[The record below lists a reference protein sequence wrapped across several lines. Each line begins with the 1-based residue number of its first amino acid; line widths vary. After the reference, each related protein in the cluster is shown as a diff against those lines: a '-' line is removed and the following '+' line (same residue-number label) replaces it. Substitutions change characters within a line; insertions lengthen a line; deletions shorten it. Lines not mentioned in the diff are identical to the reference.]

1 MVCGISCSIAIVLLV
16 ANLYVTFSADKT
28 HFKDEFYKTLSEEQ
42 INRYEKI
49 IKERRD
55 IYLQGYALGLVLAAL
70 FVFTMTKKM
79 NNMSTLCI
87 VGAITL
93 VTNYLYYM
101 LSPKSDY
108 MVLHLNKEEQRK
120 ELIELN
126 RKMQVKYHV
135 GLALGIVAAM
145 VMTKGLCPL

>member
-28 HFKDEFYKTLSEEQ
+28 HFKDQFYKTLSEEQ
-42 INRYEKI
+42 ISRYENI
-49 IKERRD
+49 IKERRN

-79 NNMSTLCI
+79 NTISTLCI

-93 VTNYLYYM
+93 VTNYFYYM
-101 LSPKSDY
+101 LTPKSDY
-108 MVLHLNKEEQRK
+108 MALHLDKEEQRR
-120 ELIELN
+120 ELINLN
-126 RKMQVKYHV
+126 STMQFKYHV
-135 GLALGIVAAM
+135 GLLLGIIAAM
-145 VMTKGLCPL
+145 VLTNGLCK

>member
-28 HFKDEFYKTLSEEQ
+28 HFKDQFYKTLSEEQ
-42 INRYEKI
+42 ISRYENI
-49 IKERRD
+49 IKERRN

-79 NNMSTLCI
+79 NTISTLCV

-93 VTNYLYYM
+93 VTNYFYYM
-101 LSPKSDY
+101 LTPKSDY
-108 MVLHLNKEEQRK
+108 MALHLDKEEQRR
-120 ELIELN
+120 ELINLN
-126 RKMQVKYHV
+126 STMQFKYHV
-135 GLALGIVAAM
+135 GLLLGIIAAM
-145 VMTKGLCPL
+145 VLTNGLCK

>member
-1 MVCGISCSIAIVLLV
+1 
-16 ANLYVTFSADKT
+16 
-28 HFKDEFYKTLSEEQ
+28 
-42 INRYEKI
+42 
-49 IKERRD
+49 
-55 IYLQGYALGLVLAAL
+55 
-70 FVFTMTKKM
+70 MTKKI